1 MSPKLTSTSQAI
13 LGLLSVRSWSAYELA
28 QQMSRSLVHCWPVAP
43 SVVYDEPKRLV
54 AMGYATVT
62 MQQAGRRS
70 RAVYQITP
78 GGREAL
84 RQWLATPP
92 AEPQVHMEPML
103 RLIFADSG
111 TPDDLAASLRE
122 LRAWADD
129 RLAAGARQCEDY
141 LATGGPFPD
150 RLDLLAL
157 FAEFFG
163 KLYALTGEWA
173 QHAET
178 DVTRWAATTS
188 TGQSPHTRRRLQ
200 AVVNLA
206 RSRGL
211 TDTGE
216 AAPAPSGPANGT
228 SDARTG

>member
-1 MSPKLTSTSQAI
+1 
-13 LGLLSVRSWSAYELA
+13 
-28 QQMSRSLVHCWPVAP
+28 
-43 SVVYDEPKRLV
+43 
-54 AMGYATVT
+54 
-62 MQQAGRRS
+62 
-70 RAVYQITP
+70 
-78 GGREAL
+78 
-84 RQWLATPP
+84 
-92 AEPQVHMEPML
+92 MEPML

-178 DVTRWAATTS
+178 DVTRWAATTG

-228 SDARTG
+228 SDVHTG